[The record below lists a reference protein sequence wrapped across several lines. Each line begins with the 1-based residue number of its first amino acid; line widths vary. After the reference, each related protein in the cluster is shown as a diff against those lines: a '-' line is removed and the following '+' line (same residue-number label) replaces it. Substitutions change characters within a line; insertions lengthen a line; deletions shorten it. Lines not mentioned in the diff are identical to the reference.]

1 MYNTAHNNARLLF
14 CVPFRNIRN
23 IPNSAN
29 PLNLFL
35 FLSQISFGFRWKYH
49 PSCLAQIKFVYVPSV
64 KYLGEAGAQAVA
76 DQPMRSEIMPAKIT
90 HSITIVQLS
99 WTVHL
104 NALMILVYI
113 TSCLINAQKIPLPLP
128 MHSFFRTDTIS
139 IISRISVGRISMP

>member
-1 MYNTAHNNARLLF
+1 MNNTAHSNARLLF

-90 HSITIVQLS
+90 
-99 WTVHL
+99 L
-104 NALMILVYI
+104 NYY
-113 TSCLINAQKIPLPLP
+113 CP
-128 MHSFFRTDTIS
+128 
-139 IISRISVGRISMP
+139 IIMDCSPQCSNDIGLYY